1 MPKRLEKIMTNE
13 ELEFVFD
20 AIAEALDKS
29 ENREVFLAKLALAQ
43 ANESDLACF
52 KRALEVAKA

>member
-1 MPKRLEKIMTNE
+1 MTNE

-20 AIAEALDKS
+20 AIAEGLDKS

-43 ANESDLACF
+43 ANEGDLACF
-52 KRALEVAKA
+52 KRALEVASR